1 MAGEALLRAIQEDP
15 HDDGPRLVY
24 ADWLEEEGDQAR
36 AEFIRVQ
43 CELARLGE
51 DDPSR
56 SAVQKRERQLLRA
69 HRAAWVAEK
78 PALAG
83 RHVEFVRGF
92 LAPLLV
98 ESVPSFVRRHP
109 EELGHAPLWH
119 FTLHSLANAP
129 DRLDQVAALTD
140 CPLLRRAVTLRLS
153 NNAIGIQGAERF
165 ATCPHLG
172 NVTTL
177 GLVRNWIHREGML
190 ALAKTAS
197 WPRVTNLDLGCNRI
211 EDKGVAALA
220 RMPFL
225 ANVTH
230 LDLHF
235 DWLRD
240 GACEALA
247 GSPYLGKLL
256 VLALHEN
263 SIGDRGAA
271 ALAEAPWTRGLKV
284 LSLAN
289 QMGNAGAEALA
300 RSPYLD
306 GLERLE
312 LKDNHRLTTRGARAL
327 RKRFGERV
335 VLPGH
340 CWEAG

>member
-1 MAGEALLRAIQEDP
+1 MTDADFLQAILAAP
-15 HDDGPRLVY
+15 CDDSPRLVY
-24 ADWLEEEGDQAR
+24 ADWLEEDGDQAR

-56 SAVQKRERQLLRA
+56 PVLQKRERQLLRA

-98 ESVPSFVRRHP
+98 ERVASFVRRQP
-109 EELGHAPLWH
+109 EELGHSPLWH

-129 DRLDQVAALTD
+129 DKLDQVTALTD
-140 CPLLRRAVTLRLS
+140 CPLLSRAVTLRLS
-153 NNAIGIQGAERF
+153 NNAIGTQGAERF
-165 ATCPHLG
+165 AACPHLIH
-172 NVTTL
+172 VTTL

-190 ALAKTAS
+190 ALARSAS

-220 RMPFL
+220 QMPFL

-235 DWLRD
+235 NWLRD

-247 GSPYLGKLL
+247 KSPYLSKLL

-263 SIGDRGAA
+263 GIGDRGAA
-271 ALAEAPWTRGLKV
+271 ALAEVPWARGLKV
-284 LSLAN
+284 LWLAN

-300 RSPYLD
+300 RSPHLEN
-306 GLERLE
+306 LERLE

-327 RKRFGERV
+327 RKRFGKRV

-340 CWEAG
+340 CWEEG